1 MKIQKRA
8 VIILASMMVLGSSLA
23 GCGGANKEEPAASG
37 SNNQTPATAKANLSI
52 MWWGSQERHDATV
65 KATEKYTE
73 AHPNITFTPQYT
85 DWDGYWKKLPTLAA
99 SKTLPDILQMDATY
113 IQEYAARGV
122 LEDLSDMDLSDVID
136 SGVLENSKIGGK
148 LYGVPLSYNG
158 NGFVY
163 NKPELE
169 AAGVTLPVQDW
180 TYDQFFAFAEEA
192 AEKLP
197 DGKYGIGDYTNYWDT
212 YQAYQMAYDKGPVF
226 VDGVTLNIDKELW
239 YKFEELYVDFRA
251 RGVIPDAQ
259 TTFSM
264 IENDPASDPLI
275 SGRVM
280 TRGVP
285 VGAVG
290 ALDSAVPGKLEIVNN
305 PSGPSGGGWAQST
318 MYLSLSSTSKNKA
331 AAKEFLKW
339 FISDPEA
346 GTLLGTT
353 RGIPISKV
361 IFESIKDN
369 LTPGELLGVKMYD
382 MAAPKAMPFSPAPSG
397 WADFVKTYSDTMTE
411 VMFNKKTLDEA
422 YEIIMNKGKE
432 VQDKISS
439 QG

>member
-1 MKIQKRA
+1 MNVKKRA
-8 VIILASMMVLGSSLA
+8 VIGLASIMVMGSALA
-23 GCGGANKEEPAASG
+23 GCGGAKTEEPAASG
-37 SNNQTPATAKANLSI
+37 SSQAPASAKANLDI
-52 MWWGSQERHDATV
+52 MWWGSQERHDATLQ
-65 KATEKYTE
+65 ALDLYTRN
-73 AHPNITFTPQYT
+73 HSNITFTPQYT

-99 SKTLPDILQMDATY
+99 SKSLPDVLQMDATY

-122 LEDLSDMDLSDVID
+122 LEDLSDMELSDVID
-136 SGVLENSKIGGK
+136 SGVLEKSKIDGK
-148 LYGVPLSYNG
+148 LYGIPLSYNG
-158 NGFVY
+158 NGYVY

-192 AEKLP
+192 HAKLP
-197 DGKYGIGDYTNYWDT
+197 KGKYGIGDYTNYWDT
-212 YQAYQMAYDKGPVF
+212 YQAYQMAYGKGPVF
-226 VDGVTLNIDKELW
+226 ENGVTLNIDKETW
-239 YKFEELYVDFRA
+239 YKFQQIYVDFRA
-251 RGVIPDAQ
+251 NGVIPDAQ

-318 MYLSLSSTSKNKA
+318 MYLSLSANSSNKE

-339 FISDPEA
+339 FISDQEA
-346 GTLLGTT
+346 GKLLGTT
-353 RGIPISKV
+353 RGIPISNV

-397 WADFVKTYSDTMTE
+397 WSDFVKTYSDTMTE